1 MGEIAIE
8 YSKNIYIYM
17 YVKEKGEE
25 EKRKKKKEIYKNAEE
40 VGLKL
45 VAVTMH
51 WNL

>member
-1 MGEIAIE
+1 
-8 YSKNIYIYM
+8 M

-51 WNL
+51 

>member
-8 YSKNIYIYM
+8 YSKNICM
-17 YVKEKGEE
+17 CVWKRRGGE

-40 VGLKL
+40 LGLKL
-45 VAVTMH
+45 VAVTIH